1 VTEAAP
7 PVAEPLNLG
16 GSVALVTEAS
26 GGVGAGIVRR
36 VGEAVAVVVVH
47 Y

>member
-7 PVAEPLNLG
+7 PTAELPNLG
-16 GSVALVTEAS
+16 GNVALVTEAS

-36 VGEAVAVVVVH
+36 VAAVVVH

>member
-1 VTEAAP
+1 MTEAAP
-7 PVAEPLNLG
+7 PVAELLNLG
-16 GSVALVTEAS
+16 GSVALMAEAS

-36 VGEAVAVVVVH
+36 VGEAVAAVVVR

>member
-1 VTEAAP
+1 MTEAAP
-7 PVAEPLNLG
+7 PVAELLKLG

-36 VGEAVAVVVVH
+36 VAWLGSF
-47 Y
+47 

>member
-1 VTEAAP
+1 VTKAVP
-7 PVAEPLNLG
+7 PVAELLNLG

-26 GGVGAGIVRR
+26 GGVNAGIVRR
-36 VGEAVAVVVVH
+36 VGEAVAAVVVH

>member
-1 VTEAAP
+1 MTEAAP
-7 PVAEPLNLG
+7 PFAELLNLG

-36 VGEAVAVVVVH
+36 VREAVAAVVVH